1 MIMDQSNS
9 KEKLLNQA
17 KTYLAYLQY
26 ERKLSP
32 NTIKSY
38 LFDLKYFI
46 DFITDKYKIK
56 EIERVQKKHIKDY
69 IKSLTT
75 YTYNN
80 IVFEKENS
88 SINRAISSIK
98 NYFKYL
104 SDNKFILKD
113 PTKDIESSK
122 QNKKLPIVLSVDEI
136 NQILSSFKLNK
147 KNEVRDKAIISIL
160 YSCGIR
166 VSELIDL
173 NLTNFFTSE
182 EIIKIFGKGNKERIV
197 PIGQIAKNEL
207 LNYIDNVRPNY
218 ARKGN
223 SKGALF
229 LSNRGVKISRKTVWD
244 IIKKSAIKSGI
255 KKNIS
260 PHTFRHSFAT
270 HLLEG
275 GAGLRVVQEL
285 LGHSSISTTQIY
297 THLDKTYLKE
307 IHKQYHPRG

>member
-1 MIMDQSNS
+1 MIMDQSNC

-46 DFITDKYKIK
+46 DFIANKYKIK
-56 EIERVQKKHIKDY
+56 EIEQVQKKHIKDY

-166 VSELIDL
+166 VSELINL
-173 NLTNFFTSE
+173 NLTNLFTSE

-207 LNYIDNVRPNY
+207 LNYIDNVRPDY
-218 ARKGN
+218 ARRGN
-223 SKGALF
+223 SKGVLF